1 MVFCTAAL
9 ERFPKCPPCSK
20 TVIISPWLLKITSR
34 SMSLN
39 VNPMMNL
46 DSMALKGNEVC
57 GLSVLLLK
65 TATFKNVFS
74 MLSVRSACG
83 QLRGAR

>member
-1 MVFCTAAL
+1 
-9 ERFPKCPPCSK
+9 
-20 TVIISPWLLKITSR
+20 
-34 SMSLN
+34 MSLN